1 METQPNPWKKR
12 NYRRIGK
19 VSSYDIRRIHSSL
32 HPTDAPDIRHHSS
45 LGNNCLFPVED
56 RAINPK
62 TGTHIYQ
69 ICNVQP
75 SSCIPRITKRDPTIR
90 YGIYKLLA
98 RSGAHARTPVPD
110 RLPIFQEALYEKK
123 LLARPALD
131 GIAVIYRFRYV
142 TIDKSSCG
150 RYVDAVSSRRRIR
163 LLPLLI
169 Q

>member
-1 METQPNPWKKR
+1 METQPNPRKKR

-19 VSSYDIRRIHSSL
+19 VSSYDTRRIHSSL

-56 RAINPK
+56 WAINPN

-69 ICNVQP
+69 ICNIQP

-98 RSGAHARTPVPD
+98 RSGAHARTPVPRSIAD
-110 RLPIFQEALYEKK
+110 FSRSALRKKIVGTACVRWHCGYLPFQV
-123 LLARPALD
+123 RNNRQVIVWSIRRC
-131 GIAVIYRFRYV
+131 GI
-142 TIDKSSCG
+142 K
-150 RYVDAVSSRRRIR
+150 
-163 LLPLLI
+163 
-169 Q
+169 